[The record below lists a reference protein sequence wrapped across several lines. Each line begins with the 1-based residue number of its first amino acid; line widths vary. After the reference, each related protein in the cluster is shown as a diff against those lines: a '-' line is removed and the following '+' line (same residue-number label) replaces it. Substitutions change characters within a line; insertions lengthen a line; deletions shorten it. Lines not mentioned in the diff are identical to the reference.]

1 VYLPVPTLRKHS
13 VVRIAPPEDASLLTV
28 AETATVLRLSVS
40 AIRAWILQ
48 RRIPFIK
55 IHNKAVRF
63 RRADI
68 DALIAA
74 SVVPAKADVRRERQ
88 AA

>member
-1 VYLPVPTLRKHS
+1 VSRKA
-13 VVRIAPPEDASLLTV
+13 VVTPPLGNPDLLTV
-28 AETATVLRLSVS
+28 KETAAVLRLSVS
-40 AIRAWILQ
+40 TIRSWVLL
-48 RRIPFIK
+48 RRIPFVK
-55 IHNKAVRF
+55 LHNKAVRF

-74 SVVPAKADVRRERQ
+74 SVVPAR

>member
-1 VYLPVPTLRKHS
+1 VPKQPKS
-13 VVRIAPPEDASLLTV
+13 VLKSVTPPADATLLTV
-28 AETATVLRLSVS
+28 SETAAILRLSVS

-48 RRIPFIK
+48 RRIPFVK
-55 IHNKAVRF
+55 IHNKAVRV
-63 RRADI
+63 RRVDV

-74 SVVPAKADVRRERQ
+74 SVVPAKADHHSE

>member
-1 VYLPVPTLRKHS
+1 MHKKSSSKSVSITVPPVPPTT
-13 VVRIAPPEDASLLTV
+13 ATLLTV
-28 AETATVLRLSVS
+28 AETAQILRLSVS

-55 IHNKAVRF
+55 LQNKVVRI
-63 RRADI
+63 RRSDV

-74 SVVPAKADVRRERQ
+74 SVVPAKADHLVR
-88 AA
+88 A